1 MFDQLETTDKGTKI
15 DLKDVLSS
23 LNFNKDGLIPAIAQD
38 VESKQVLMLAWMD
51 LTAIQTTLKEGNVC
65 YWSRSRNTYWR
76 KGETSNHFQRL
87 VEMRIDCD
95 GDTLL
100 LLVEQDGLACH
111 TNRRS
116 CFYLTVTGQKLIVT
130 ESPQIA

>member
-95 GDTLL
+95 GDTIPDDVDNCQ
-100 LLVEQDGLACH
+100 LVQNENQIETIEFNQTL
-111 TNRRS
+111 
-116 CFYLTVTGQKLIVT
+116 
-130 ESPQIA
+130 ESQQIKID